1 MGSEKKERKEKQKDK
16 KKMRGK
22 RKKRG
27 KREEKWGGGQKKET
41 KREGV
46 GFLGL
51 EERGY

>member
-1 MGSEKKERKEKQKDK
+1 
-16 KKMRGK
+16 MRGK

-41 KREGV
+41 KRERV
-46 GFLGL
+46 GFRGL